1 MYNPRQDNP
10 SSQRERKI
18 FWVFSEGIIIYIYV
32 SLNGNPS
39 ITLADFIILHIFNK
53 PNFKKP
59 KEKVANFFYICTIHK
74 ELDTAPKIVQINN
87 AVNSSLSSVTLG
99 ASHRVKSS
107 KYFDF
112 HITCVAVWLN
122 WQINVKCHP
131 LKQQKQT
138 DGLGNAITFTPLSV
152 TVN

>member
-1 MYNPRQDNP
+1 MYNSKQDDP
-10 SSQRERKI
+10 SSQCERKI
-18 FWVFSEGIIIYIYV
+18 FWVFSEGIIIYIYIYV

-87 AVNSSLSSVTLG
+87 AVNSSLSSGVG
-99 ASHRVKSS
+99 SIPSCE
-107 KYFDF
+107 
-112 HITCVAVWLN
+112 I
-122 WQINVKCHP
+122 
-131 LKQQKQT
+131 LKI
-138 DGLGNAITFTPLSV
+138 L
-152 TVN
+152 